1 MGRSRKRPGHHHARP
16 RPLLCDRR
24 PRRAGRLNKGSEHKL
39 GDWGFVVDA
48 STQATP
54 AAKAAAKAAAK
65 NKTATP

>member
-1 MGRSRKRPGHHHARP
+1 
-16 RPLLCDRR
+16 
-24 PRRAGRLNKGSEHKL
+24 L